1 MNVSMDR
8 DEFEIWSI
16 EWILLLG
23 GFEKQIELNQGF
35 QCTKLHRVSVH
46 HFNSYIYPRY
56 FCLPDL
62 VI

>member
-23 GFEKQIELNQGF
+23 GFKNNLN
-35 QCTKLHRVSVH
+35 
-46 HFNSYIYPRY
+46 
-56 FCLPDL
+56 
-62 VI
+62 